1 MLMTRQAVIATV
13 MLTLGVPGVL
23 AQAPPAQ
30 PRPPQTFAAYLQG
43 QYNNIKNN
51 LVRSAEKMPAEHFG
65 FRPTPEVMTYAEL
78 LGHVVN
84 TQYAY
89 CNAVKGGPNPAAGK
103 DFTKTAE
110 QPAMI
115 QIVKDSFAY
124 CDDAYAA
131 LTDAKA
137 TEMITVG
144 VAPNQRQISRA
155 NQLTQLVVHGNE
167 HYGNLV
173 TYMRIKGIV
182 PPSSA
187 Q

>member
-1 MLMTRQAVIATV
+1 MKRLPVTAVAALLLSATFA
-13 MLTLGVPGVL
+13 G
-23 AQAPPAQ
+23 AQAPQ
-30 PRPPQTFAAYLQG
+30 PRPPQTLSAYLQG

-51 LVRSAEKMPAEHFG
+51 LIATADKIPAEHFS
-65 FRPTPEVMTYAEL
+65 FRPTPAVRTVAEL
-78 LGHVVN
+78 FGH
-84 TQYAY
+84 TMEAQFAY
-89 CNAVKGGPNPAAGK
+89 CANVKGGANPAAGK
-103 DFTKTAE
+103 SFEKTVTEKAAVA
-110 QPAMI
+110 QM
-115 QIVKDSFAY
+115 VKDAFAY

-137 TEMITVG
+137 IELITVG
-144 VAPNQRQISRA
+144 AAPNQRQISRA
-155 NQLTQLVVHGNE
+155 NQLAQLIVHGNE